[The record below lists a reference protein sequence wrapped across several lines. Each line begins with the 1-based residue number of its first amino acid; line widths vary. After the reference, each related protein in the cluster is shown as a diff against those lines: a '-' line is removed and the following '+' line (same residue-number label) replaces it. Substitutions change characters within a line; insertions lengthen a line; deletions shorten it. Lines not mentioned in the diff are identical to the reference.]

1 MRAQLNRSRQSA
13 TEFAKLAVAGGRIAN
28 IANNDNKTKMK
39 TTQNV
44 TQPKST
50 TEDQWAAAD
59 KDVAATNFAALSSS
73 LAAVE
78 MIGRRKITGPTKQQG
93 KRIETKNC
101 KMQLANADELTSS
114 EDATSS
120 ADTAIILFR
129 RQKKEE
135 IFITIDSLKHF
146 VK

>member
-1 MRAQLNRSRQSA
+1 MLIQLSTIEFNMRAQLNRSRQSA

-59 KDVAATNFAALSSS
+59 KDVAATNVIASALQAPSAVFFDSFAF
-73 LAAVE
+73 
-78 MIGRRKITGPTKQQG
+78 
-93 KRIETKNC
+93 
-101 KMQLANADELTSS
+101 LT
-114 EDATSS
+114 T
-120 ADTAIILFR
+120 LF
-129 RQKKEE
+129 
-135 IFITIDSLKHF
+135 S
-146 VK
+146 